1 MPMLKKLLKF
11 VVLILVLVGV
21 FYGIMLTIEKSNPGK
36 QLKKIEEKLLSTL
49 QVKMATADEIYT
61 YGKAININ
69 GNIANVS
76 KDNLESVKLYITDG
90 QEYEKTF
97 KLNQS
102 FEDNKMFFYAEENI
116 NSGIILD
123 DLDCG
128 EYYMFLRLKLNNS
141 IDPRYYSLRKHSNF
155 KNIEYYSMTKDG
167 KNKKIEIS
175 YEEKSALYLFPGAVP
190 AGGLYHPLR
199 EN

>member
-97 KLNQS
+97 KLNQL

-123 DLDCG
+123 D
-128 EYYMFLRLKLNNS
+128 
-141 IDPRYYSLRKHSNF
+141 
-155 KNIEYYSMTKDG
+155 
-167 KNKKIEIS
+167 
-175 YEEKSALYLFPGAVP
+175 
-190 AGGLYHPLR
+190 
-199 EN
+199 